1 MRGKKKINHFK
12 KGSLREQFTEVF
24 DIPKEVVIDLPVIT
38 LTGNK
43 EISVENFSGLIEYT
57 RQKIRLN
64 TKTGILVIDG
74 IELEAKNM
82 TAERICIRGN
92 ILHITFVV

>member
-1 MRGKKKINHFK
+1 MKGKKKTIHHK
-12 KGSLREQFTEVF
+12 KESFSEQFTNAF
-24 DIPKEVVIDLPVIT
+24 DIPKEVILDLPVIT

-43 EISVENFSGLIEYT
+43 EIAVENFNGLVEYT

-64 TKTGILVIDG
+64 TKSGILVIDG

-82 TAERICIRGN
+82 TAERICIKGS